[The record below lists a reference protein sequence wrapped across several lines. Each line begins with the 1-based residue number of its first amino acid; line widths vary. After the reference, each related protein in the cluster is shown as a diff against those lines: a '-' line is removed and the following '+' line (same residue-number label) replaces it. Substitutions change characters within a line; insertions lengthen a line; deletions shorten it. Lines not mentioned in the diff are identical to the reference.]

1 MAQRSKA
8 RARQAARF
16 SKAEKRFL
24 ERNELCKEATSH
36 NDVPHIMPVN
46 FIFDEGAFYFAT
58 DYDSKKYRNLKKNK
72 KVCLVVNI
80 YKSSADN
87 KAVVVQGTAEI
98 IERGREFQKLY
109 DALYKKFEWVRQD
122 PWKEENAPFI
132 KVRPLHKTSWGLK

>member
-36 NDVPHIMPVN
+36 NNVPHVPPVN

-58 DYDSKKYRNLKKNK
+58 DYDSKKYRNLEKNK
-72 KVCLVVNI
+72 KVGLVVDI

-109 DALYKKFEWVRQD
+109 DAFYKKFEWVRQD